1 MNLPTQ
7 SFLALAAIAWG
18 DGSMQ
23 RKEAAGLLR
32 AAREAGL
39 SATDLEAVERAAKTR
54 TELADVDL
62 ESLSEW
68 HKVLTYSLAAWL
80 AQVDG
85 VVSVGESQTMG
96 ALGDRLGLPDAIRK
110 RAAAAANDIACLPGG
125 GKPELY
131 DFQGLATRLK
141 ERLPQI
147 K

>member
-7 SFLALAAIAWG
+7 SFLALAAIGWG

-39 SATDLEAVERAAKTR
+39 SATDLEAIEHAAKTR

-85 VVSVGESQTMG
+85 VVSVGESQTMS

>member
-7 SFLALAAIAWG
+7 SFLALAAVGWG

-23 RKEAAGLLR
+23 RKEATGLLR

-39 SATDLEAVERAAKTR
+39 SASDIEAVEHAAKTR
-54 TELADVDL
+54 TELDDVDL
-62 ESLSEW
+62 GSLSEW
-68 HKVLTYSLAAWL
+68 DKVLTYSLAAWL

-85 VVSVGESQTMG
+85 VVSTGESQTIA
-96 ALGDRLGLPDAIRK
+96 ALGERLGLPEAIRK

-131 DFQGLATRLK
+131 DFQGLATRLR
-141 ERLPQI
+141 ERLPQV

>member
-23 RKEAAGLLR
+23 RNEAAGLLR

-39 SATDLEAVERAAKTR
+39 SAAEIAVVESAAKKR
-54 TELADVDL
+54 IELADVEV

-68 HKVLTYSLAAWL
+68 HKVLTYSLAAWV

-85 VVSVGESQTMG
+85 VVSTSESQTIA
-96 ALGDRLGLPDAIRK
+96 ALGDRLGLSEAIRK
-110 RAAAAANDIACLPGG
+110 RAAAAANDIACQPGG

-131 DFQGLATRLK
+131 DFQGLATRLR
-141 ERLPQI
+141 ERLPQV

>member
-7 SFLALAAIAWG
+7 SFLALAAIGWG

-39 SATDLEAVERAAKTR
+39 SGTDLAAVEQAAKTR
-54 TELADVDL
+54 TELADV
-62 ESLSEW
+62 EVEGLSEW
-68 HKVLTYSLAAWL
+68 HKVLTYALAAWL

-85 VVSVGESQTMG
+85 VVSSGESVTMA
-96 ALGDRLGLPDAIRK
+96 ALGDRLGLADAIRK

-131 DFQGLATRLK
+131 DFQGLATRLR